1 MSHHSNQNVYYHEY
15 KQQMLR
21 VQVKGN
27 LYMLLVRIYISKS
40 TIESIMEVSQKTKNI
55 GTIKF
60 SNTTP
65 GHISKGMKVRIQ

>member
-1 MSHHSNQNVYYHEY
+1 
-15 KQQMLR
+15 
-21 VQVKGN
+21 
-27 LYMLLVRIYISKS
+27 
-40 TIESIMEVSQKTKNI
+40 MEVSQKTKNI